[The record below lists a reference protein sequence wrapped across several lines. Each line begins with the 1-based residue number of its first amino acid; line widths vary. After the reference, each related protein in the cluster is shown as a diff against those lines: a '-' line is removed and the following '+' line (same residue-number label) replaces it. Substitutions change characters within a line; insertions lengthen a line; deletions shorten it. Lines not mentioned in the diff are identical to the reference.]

1 MSAPDTF
8 RADVNELLNRQAAE
22 RLAEQRQQDERRARI
37 EKMPRGLRYPAAIWY
52 ELTRPAP
59 VAALIVWLT
68 GVITGVA
75 LTLLFVHDK
84 IH

>member
-1 MSAPDTF
+1 MSTPDTF

-22 RLAEQRQQDERRARI
+22 RLAEQRQQDERRERI
-37 EKMPRGLRYPAAIWY
+37 EKMPRGLRYAAAVWF
-52 ELTRPAP
+52 ELTRPAS
-59 VAALIVWLT
+59 AAPLIVWLT

>member
-8 RADVNELLNRQAAE
+8 CADVNELLNRQAAE

-59 VAALIVWLT
+59 VAVLIVWAA
-68 GVITGVA
+68 GVVTGVA
-75 LTLLFVHDK
+75 LTLAFVHSK